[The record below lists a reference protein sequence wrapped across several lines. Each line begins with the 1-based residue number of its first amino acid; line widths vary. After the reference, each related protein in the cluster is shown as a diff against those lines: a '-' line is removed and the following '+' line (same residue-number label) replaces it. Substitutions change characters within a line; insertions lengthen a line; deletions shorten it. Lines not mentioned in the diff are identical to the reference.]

1 MENIRGA
8 GNTILAFETSTQSN
22 SYASSEK
29 MRIDSSGNVGIGSTS
44 PSTTLDV
51 VGTSKISQTLSVGGA
66 TTLAGTL
73 SLAGHANITSSVY
86 IKGTDVS

>member
-1 MENIRGA
+1 
-8 GNTILAFETSTQSN
+8 
-22 SYASSEK
+22 

-73 SLAGHANITSSVY
+73 SLAGTCKYY
-86 IKGTDVS
+86 IQCLHKRNWWYRVMVQNLE